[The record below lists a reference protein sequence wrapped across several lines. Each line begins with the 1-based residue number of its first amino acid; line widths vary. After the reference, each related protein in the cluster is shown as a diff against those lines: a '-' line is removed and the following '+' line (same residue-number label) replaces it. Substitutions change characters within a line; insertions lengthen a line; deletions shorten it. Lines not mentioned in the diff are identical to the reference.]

1 MFALLASPLAAETTP
16 LGAKATPVAAFAT
29 MAHRQ
34 RGPRN
39 DVFVGNIAFGTTD
52 EDIRRIFSEVGRV
65 KNVRM
70 AVNSE
75 TGKPR
80 GFCFVE

>member
-1 MFALLASPLAAETTP
+1 
-16 LGAKATPVAAFAT
+16 

-52 EDIRRIFSEVGRV
+52 EDIRRIFSEGGRV

-80 GFCFVE
+80 GFCFVEYDDAAATGRSV

>member
-1 MFALLASPLAAETTP
+1 
-16 LGAKATPVAAFAT
+16 

-52 EDIRRIFSEVGRV
+52 EDIRRIFSEVG
-65 KNVRM
+65 
-70 AVNSE
+70 
-75 TGKPR
+75 G
-80 GFCFVE
+80 